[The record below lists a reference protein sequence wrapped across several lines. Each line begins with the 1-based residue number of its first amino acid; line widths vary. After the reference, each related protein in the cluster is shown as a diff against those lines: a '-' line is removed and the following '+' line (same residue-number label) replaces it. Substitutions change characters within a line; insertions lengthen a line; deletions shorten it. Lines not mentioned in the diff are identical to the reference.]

1 MILSWRKAFIMNHN
15 THIMRRLARKF
26 TILILPFILFCSCDR
41 HRNMPGY
48 DFMPDMIYSQA
59 YEAYTENPVF
69 HDSSTQQVPVYGTMP
84 QGMVAFRWEVL
95 PENRL
100 LAGQTLLSR
109 EQMAMKHVFEGKKLF
124 TTFCA
129 NCHGESGKGDG
140 FLITSGKLP
149 VKAGDLTQDRLV
161 QASRGELFHVVT
173 VGYGL
178 MGSYGAILSE
188 RDRWKIIEYVKVKIQ
203 GQELGARTLAGA
215 NPALSE
221 SYEDFE
227 ARIASTFPMTVGI
240 GPVSS
245 IQMGALN
252 QAMVT
257 EGAEIFK
264 NKCSSCHKPTQK
276 YVGPAPVGVLD
287 RRKPEWIMNM
297 ILNPEEMV
305 EKDPVARELLIRYLA
320 PMANQNL
327 TREEARKILEF
338 FRTLEK

>member
-1 MILSWRKAFIMNHN
+1 MNLNIL
-15 THIMRRLARKF
+15 IMRRLARNSA
-26 TILILPFILFCSCDR
+26 ILILPFVLFSSCDR
-41 HRNMPGY
+41 NRNMPGY
-48 DFMPDMIYSQA
+48 DFMPDMIYSRA
-59 YEAYTENPVF
+59 YEPYSENPVF
-69 HDSSTQQVPVYGTMP
+69 PDSMTQQDPVDGTMP
-84 QGMVAFRWEVL
+84 QNMVAFRFDVL

-109 EQMAMKHVFEGKKLF
+109 EQMAMKHVFEGKKLY
-124 TTFCA
+124 TAFCLV
-129 NCHGESGKGDG
+129 CHGESGKGDG
-140 FLITSGKLP
+140 YLSTSGLLP
-149 VKAGDLTQDRLV
+149 VKPGDLTQDRLV
-161 QASRGELFHVVT
+161 QSSRGELFHVVT

-178 MGSYGAILSE
+178 MGAYGSVLSE

-203 GQELGARTLAGA
+203 GQELGARTLAAA

-227 ARIASTFPMTVGI
+227 ARIAGKFPRTIGI
-240 GPVSS
+240 GPVSG
-245 IQMGALN
+245 IQLGAIN
-252 QAMVT
+252 QAMAT

-276 YVGPAPVGVLD
+276 YVGPAPLGVLD

-305 EKDPVARELLIRYLA
+305 EKDPVAKELLTRYLA

-327 TREEARKILEF
+327 TQEQARKVLEY

>member
-1 MILSWRKAFIMNHN
+1 MILSWKKVFITNLN
-15 THIMRRLARKF
+15 IHIMRRLARNSV
-26 TILILPFILFCSCDR
+26 ILILPVVFFSSCDR

-48 DFMPDMIYSQA
+48 DFMPDMMYSQA
-59 YEAYTENPVF
+59 YETYSENPVF
-69 HDSSTQQVPVYGTMP
+69 PDSMTLQVPVSGTMP
-84 QGMVAFRWEVL
+84 MDMVAFRFDVL

-109 EQMAMKHVFEGKKLF
+109 EQMAMKHVFEGKKLY
-124 TTFCA
+124 TTFCLV
-129 NCHGESGKGDG
+129 CHGESGKGDG
-140 FLITSGKLP
+140 YLSISGLLP
-149 VKAGDLTQDRLV
+149 VKPGDLTQDRLV
-161 QASRGELFHVVT
+161 QSSRGELFHVVT

-178 MGSYGAILSE
+178 MGAYGPILSE

-203 GQELGARTLAGA
+203 GQELGARTLSGA

-227 ARIASTFPMTVGI
+227 SRIASEFPMTNGI

-245 IQMGALN
+245 IQLGAIN

-287 RRKPEWIMNM
+287 RRKPEWVMNM

-305 EKDPVARELLIRYLA
+305 EKDPVAKALLTRYLA

-327 TREEARKILEF
+327 TQEEARKILEY

>member
-1 MILSWRKAFIMNHN
+1 MLPAIMF
-15 THIMRRLARKF
+15 L
-26 TILILPFILFCSCDR
+26 SCDR
-41 HRNMPGY
+41 HRNMPGW

-59 YEAYTENPVF
+59 YETFTENPVF
-69 HDSSTQQVPVYGTMP
+69 SDSITHQLPVYGTIP
-84 QGMVAFRWEVL
+84 LDMVAFRYDVF

-100 LAGQTLLSR
+100 LAGQTLLSA
-109 EQMAMKHVFEGKKLF
+109 EEMAMRHVFEGKKLYE
-124 TTFCA
+124 TFCV
-129 NCHGESGKGDG
+129 NCHGESGTGDG

-149 VKAGDLTQDRLV
+149 VKPGDLTSERLV
-161 QASRGELFHVVT
+161 QAARGDLFHVIT

-178 MGSYGAILSE
+178 MGSYGSILSE
-188 RDRWKIIEYVKVKIQ
+188 HDRWKIVEYVKVKIQ
-203 GQELGARTLAGA
+203 DQELGARTLAGA

-221 SYEDFE
+221 SYDDFE
-227 ARIASTFPMTVGI
+227 ARIASTFERTNGI

-245 IQMGALN
+245 MSLGPLN

-257 EGAEIFK
+257 EGAEIFRV
-264 NKCSSCHKPTQK
+264 KCSSCHKPVKK

-287 RRKPEWIMNM
+287 RRNPAWVMNM

-305 EKDPVARELLIRYLA
+305 ESDPVAKELLTRYLA

-327 TREEARKILEF
+327 TEDEARKILEY

>member
-1 MILSWRKAFIMNHN
+1 MNLN
-15 THIMRRLARKF
+15 TLIMRRLERDC
-26 TILILPFILFCSCDR
+26 TIFVLSVMVFCSCDR
-41 HRNMPGY
+41 NRNMPGY

-59 YEAYTENPVF
+59 YEAYSENPVF
-69 HDSSTQQVPVYGTMP
+69 QDSTTQRVPVAGTMP
-84 QGMVAFRWEVL
+84 RDLVAFRFDVL

-109 EQMAMKHVFEGKKLF
+109 EQMAMRDVFEGKKLY
-124 TTFCA
+124 TTFCEL
-129 NCHGESGKGDG
+129 CHGETGKGDG
-140 FLITSGKLP
+140 FLSTSGKLP
-149 VKAGDLTQDRLV
+149 VKPGDLTQERLV
-161 QASRGELFHVVT
+161 QSARGELFHVVT

-178 MGSYGAILSE
+178 MGAYGPALSE

-227 ARIASTFPMTVGI
+227 ARIASTFPMTNGI

-245 IQMGALN
+245 VQLGALN
-252 QAMVT
+252 QAMVS
-257 EGAEIFK
+257 EGADLFK

-276 YVGPAPVGVLD
+276 YVGPAPAGVLD

-305 EKDPVARELLIRYLA
+305 EKDPVAKELLTRYLA

-327 TREEARKILEF
+327 TQEEARKILEY
-338 FRTLEK
+338 FRTLQK